1 VPLPARM
8 LPHTLTIITPGSATD
23 AYGNT
28 VPDWDAATERDIAA
42 YVRPQSTSVRA
53 AGDEH
58 VEVGRDV
65 SERSWQAHIN
75 DTAVTVTDRARWNG
89 DVYEVDGDPL
99 RWVSAPGGRLSFTKV
114 QLRRVDG

>member
-1 VPLPARM
+1 MLPARM
-8 LPHTLTIITPGSATD
+8 LPHTITIRTPGETTD

-28 VPDWDAATERDIAA
+28 VPDWDTATTRTAAA
-42 YVRPQSTSVRA
+42 YVRPQSTSVRP
-53 AGDEH
+53 AGNEH

-65 SERSWQAHIN
+65 SERSWQVHTN
-75 DTAVTVTDRARWNG
+75 DSAITVTDRIVWDG
-89 DVYEVDGDPL
+89 VTYEVDGDPL